1 MKSPKNAKRKKTL
14 RGGIYCV
21 YFSMYIYIYIYI
33 YILQCTQYISNETLK
48 VRVYYNYIITAC
60 EVVSSN
66 AL

>member
-21 YFSMYIYIYIYI
+21 YFSIYIYI